1 MNKLDRKT
9 RAQILHLL
17 CEGQSIRAVTRL
29 TGASKNTVAKLLV
42 AAGHACA
49 AYQDQNIRNLTCKRV
64 QMDEIWSFVYA
75 KAANVKGAKAAPETA
90 GDVWT
95 WTAICADTKLIVSWL
110 LADRG
115 MDSAL
120 TFTGDLR
127 GRLANRVQLTSD
139 GHAAYLTAVDANFG
153 EDVDYAQLIKLYGA
167 DPQAETRY
175 SPAKCIGARKEPKI
189 GLPDSKHISTSYVE
203 RSNLTMR
210 MHMRRFTRLTNAF
223 SKKVENHAAAI
234 ALHTMYYNF
243 VRIHQTLRVTPAMAA
258 GVSDRLWEVSDI
270 VAMLEQWELANFK
283 PEYQF
288 VVRQYAIG
296 KGHSVSVMWRGG
308 EIDTIFGFERERD
321 ALQWIKDKSR
331 AWMIDNQES
340 RKKKDHDR
348 DLSQIF
354 LMKLLSH

>member
-17 CEGQSIRAVTRL
+17 CEGQSIRAITRL
-29 TGASKNTVAKLLV
+29 TGCSKNTVAKLLV
-42 AAGHACA
+42 EAGHACA
-49 AYQDQNIRNLTCKRV
+49 AYQDKHLRNLTCQRV

-110 LADRG
+110 LADRTL
-115 MDSAL
+115 DSAL
-120 TFTGDLR
+120 TFTHDLE

-139 GHAAYLTAVDANFG
+139 GHAPYLQAVDSAFS
-153 EDVDYAQLIKLYGA
+153 DQVDYAQLIKLYGA
-167 DPQAETRY
+167 DPQAEVRY
-175 SPAKCIGARKEPKI
+175 SPAKCIGAKKKPVT
-189 GLPDSKHISTSYVE
+189 GNPDNKHISTSYVE
-203 RSNLTMR
+203 RQNLTMR

-243 VRIHQTLRVTPAMAA
+243 VRIHQTLKVTPAMAA
-258 GVSDRLWEVSDI
+258 GVSDKLWEVSDI
-270 VAMLEQWELANFK
+270 VEMLEQWELANFK

-288 VVRQYAIG
+288 VVRQYMIG

-308 EIDTIFGFERERD
+308 EVDTIFGFKTASE
-321 ALQWIKDKSR
+321 ALDWIKQKSQSWLVDQK
-331 AWMIDNQES
+331 AKEP
-340 RKKKDHDR
+340 
-348 DLSQIF
+348 
-354 LMKLLSH
+354 